1 MKSFLRPILKN
12 HEADMNAILTG
23 IVIAITLAISVVIVW
38 NVLATVDT
46 DTIDAEFAGT
56 PAANA
61 TENLNTNLETFY
73 TVMPIVLI
81 VIAAVA
87 ILGYVLLLRRE

>member
-1 MKSFLRPILKN
+1 
-12 HEADMNAILTG
+12 MNAILTG

-38 NVLATVDT
+38 NVLASVDT
-46 DTIDAEFAGT
+46 TGIDADFAGT
-56 PAANA
+56 PAANS
-61 TENLNTNLETFY
+61 TEDLQTNLETFY

-87 ILGYVLLLRRE
+87 ILSYVMMLRRR

>member
-1 MKSFLRPILKN
+1 MKNFLRPILKN
-12 HEADMNAILTG
+12 KDADMNAILTG

-46 DTIDAEFAGT
+46 DTIDAEFTGT